1 MLKYY
6 GGFEAGEKP
15 KADFPHEQHHYV
27 KVCLD
32 RLKLLPLAL
41 FLSLSKI

>member
-6 GGFEAGEKP
+6 RGFEAGEKP
-15 KADFPHEQHHYV
+15 KADFPPEQHHYL

-32 RLKLLPLAL
+32 LPKVAAFGSLL
-41 FLSLSKI
+41 FISKI